1 MSAED
6 LDKLFRDKLKNNP
19 VAPSNDTWARLQAR
33 MQQTGEE
40 ATPNPFLVPPS
51 AEEKEERKPIMMWY
65 YSAVA
70 AAVTLLLTVGLWLNR
85 DNLNLQQATETVAT
99 VQTPAAKPK
108 DETSTLEPLTQK
120 PVNGVENLRQ
130 ETETQTSAQP
140 QQMVASASKNQ
151 AAEAKTG
158 KKEQAELLKKG
169 PVAKPRQ
176 NALVEGPS
184 MMASTTPAKN
194 APAAAEAVEPEPLEI
209 IVKLDNSQATTSTA
223 LASTT
228 ITDTP
233 DEEEKPS
240 AGRVMKNIFKQV
252 KNLKDGEKIS
262 REELGIPKHTFALET
277 RIGNKRISKTIEL

>member
-33 MQQTGEE
+33 MHQTGED

-51 AEEKEERKPIMMWY
+51 TEEKEERKPLMMWY

-85 DNLNLQQATETVAT
+85 DNLNLQQSTETVAT
-99 VQTPAAKPK
+99 IQTPVAKPQN
-108 DETSTLEPLTQK
+108 DATNAEPLIKK
-120 PVNGVENLRQ
+120 PVTGTENLSQ

-140 QQMVASASKNQ
+140 QQMVASASKDLSP
-151 AAEAKTG
+151 EAKAG
-158 KKEQAELLKKG
+158 KKEQAELLKKA

-176 NALVEGPS
+176 NALVESSS

-194 APAAAEAVEPEPLEI
+194 APTTAQAVEPEPLEI
-209 IVKLDNSQATTSTA
+209 IVKLDNSQATTATA

-252 KNLKDGEKIS
+252 KNLKDGEKIN